1 MIRAEN
7 FMSQRNEK
15 KKKNLKSGLKRKK
28 TLAKLLEKL
37 RAPILTL
44 KRILESDREADQ
56 DPR

>member
-7 FMSQRNEK
+7 FMSRRSEK
-15 KKKNLKSGLKRKK
+15 KKKNLKSDLKRKK

-37 RAPILTL
+37 RAQILTL
-44 KRILESDREADQ
+44 KRILETDREADP